1 MSNSNVNLRVSGGSR
16 KIYKKLV
23 HSNSNLNLDL
33 SLNLNFRVSGVSMY
47 NDSQES
53 LNLNL

>member
-1 MSNSNVNLRVSGGSR
+1 MSGGSR

-33 SLNLNFRVSGVSMY
+33 NSNLNFRVSGVSMY